1 MTLLAIDAGNAET
14 RIGLFARDT
23 LLADFVVASDERR
36 TSDEWFLVVDGFVRR
51 SGLDSVDEIAMCC
64 TVPALLEA
72 LRRAYGRYYS
82 GVPVWNV
89 GPGVKTG
96 VPIHTDNPREVGA
109 DRVVNALAAK
119 ELYGG
124 PAIVVDLTG
133 TATVVDAIDAEGR
146 YLGGAIAPGVE
157 VSLEALAKRS
167 AQLRSVE
174 ISTPR
179 DVIGKNTVEALQSG
193 TVFGFAG
200 LIDAIVERMIDSLD
214 EDPDDVSVIGTGS
227 HAGVVLS
234 ECETITHRNRNLTLE
249 GLRLVAARNR
259 GL

>member
-14 RIGLFARDT
+14 SIGLFDGDE
-23 LLADFVVASDERR
+23 LVADFVVASDERR

-51 SGLDSVDEIAMCC
+51 AGLPPIDEIAMCC
-64 TVPALLEA
+64 TVPALLVA
-72 LRRAYGRYYS
+72 LRKAYRRYYAD
-82 GVPVWNV
+82 VPVWVV

-96 VPIHTDNPREVGA
+96 VPIHTDNPREVGT
-109 DRVVNALAAK
+109 DRVVNALAAQ

-133 TATVVDAIDAEGR
+133 TATVIDAIDAEGR

-157 VSLEALAKRS
+157 VSLDAIVRRS

-174 ISTPR
+174 ISAPR

-193 TVFGFAG
+193 IVFGFAG
-200 LIDAIVERMIDSLD
+200 LIDAIVERMIESLG
-214 EDPDDVSVIGTGS
+214 EDPEHVSVVATGS
-227 HAGVVLS
+227 HAAVVLS
-234 ECETITHRNRNLTLE
+234 ECETITARNPELTLL
-249 GLRLVAARNR
+249 GLALVAARNR
-259 GL
+259 

>member
-89 GPGVKTG
+89 GPVVKTG
-96 VPIHTDNPREVGA
+96 RPIPTDNPRQA
-109 DRVVNALAAK
+109 RDDRAAND
-119 ELYGG
+119 L
-124 PAIVVDLTG
+124 PA
-133 TATVVDAIDAEGR
+133 
-146 YLGGAIAPGVE
+146 
-157 VSLEALAKRS
+157 
-167 AQLRSVE
+167 
-174 ISTPR
+174 
-179 DVIGKNTVEALQSG
+179 
-193 TVFGFAG
+193 
-200 LIDAIVERMIDSLD
+200 
-214 EDPDDVSVIGTGS
+214 
-227 HAGVVLS
+227 
-234 ECETITHRNRNLTLE
+234 
-249 GLRLVAARNR
+249 
-259 GL
+259 

>member
-14 RIGLFARDT
+14 RIGLFDGDE
-23 LLADFVVASDERR
+23 LSGDFVVASDERR
-36 TSDEWFLVVDGFVRR
+36 TSDEWFLLVDGFLRR
-51 SGLDSVDEIAMCC
+51 TALPPVSEIVMCC
-64 TVPALLEA
+64 TVPALLVA
-72 LRRAYGRYYS
+72 LRRAYRRYYDDL
-82 GVPVWNV
+82 PVWIV

-96 VPIHTDNPREVGA
+96 VPIHTDNPREVGT
-109 DRVVNALAAK
+109 DRIVNALAAK

-174 ISTPR
+174 ITTPR

-200 LIDAIVERMIDSLD
+200 LIDAIVERMIESLG
-214 EDPDDVSVIGTGS
+214 EDPQDVSVIATGS
-227 HAGVVLS
+227 HAAVVLS
-234 ECETITHRNRNLTLE
+234 ECETITARNSQLTLE
-249 GLRLVAARNR
+249 GLRLVAAKNR
-259 GL
+259 